1 MYEKLIQKQG
11 CIDKIKVQ
19 LLHVWKTHS
28 EAYEGHHFSHF
39 LTAWSLCIFQFL
51 LLWNLVHQK

>member
-28 EAYEGHHFSHF
+28 EARLYS
-39 LTAWSLCIFQFL
+39 
-51 LLWNLVHQK
+51 